1 VELLEQLSKD
11 KTGIYKLTYKE
22 KYRTSDN
29 GQPTVYSQI
38 LDGSFHPE

>member
-1 VELLEQLSKD
+1 MVVLNND
-11 KTGIYKLTYKE
+11 PVGIYKLSHKE
-22 KYRTSDN
+22 QYRTSDN